1 MLNSMKPIKAVC
13 IYDAAIDQERIKAET
28 VLDYIR
34 NRDFST
40 IQPYLISGAK
50 PVIYNVQRLL
60 RSVMYSKVMSITNE
74 NERAIRC
81 FQYGVESVENA
92 INDDGTTYDFIPEG
106 MEGEHRIISREQL
119 EKRFDPCDV
128 LEIGTMIW
136 YLSFLRRNAVNGL
149 AAPDMSLG
157 IWARLVSQSAP
168 ANQTS
173 AAPSNSKQQLGVDSQ
188 GQKQTATMQE
198 SDVSK
203 SERPMVATAQVQG

>member
-34 NRDFST
+34 NRKFET

-50 PVIYNVQRLL
+50 PVIYNVKRLL
-60 RSVMYSKVMSITNE
+60 RSVMYSKIQPITND
-74 NERAIRC
+74 NERAIKC

-92 INDDGTTYDFIPEG
+92 INDDGTTYDFTPEG
-106 MEGEHRIISREQL
+106 VDGEHTIVSREEL

-128 LEIGTMIW
+128 MEIGTMIW
-136 YLSFLRRNAVNGL
+136 YMSFLRRNAENGL
-149 AAPDMSLG
+149 AAPDTSLG
-157 IWARLVSQSAP
+157 IWARLASQSAP

-173 AAPSNSKQQLGVDSQ
+173 AAQSNSKQQSGADSQ
-188 GQKQTATMQE
+188 GQKQTEQMPEDGA
-198 SDVSK
+198 SK
-203 SERPMVATAQVQG
+203 LEKPTAATAQVQG